1 MQMIDAFVSSIYIRP
16 WRRRSS
22 FVYSVYARVLALRR
36 DHSDARRSN
45 VRYRACI
52 LVSTIPS
59 LSIYIHFQVARH
71 TQPARESNYSTIKF
85 SFLELDIRIFSFF
98 FIVQVTF
105 NFFFQLY
112 NYIYID
118 LKFFIHYYT
127 HICIYRCTTFSS
139 NVAHSN
145 SHNACRRVLVIE
157 EKLCIHPFAFSR
169 LTFHSISGE
178 SFASRKK
185 NCYLMEMKKFDYD
198 RFIN

>member
-98 FIVQVTF
+98 FIVQVIF

-112 NYIYID
+112 NYIYRS
-118 LKFFIHYYT
+118 KVFYT
-127 HICIYRCTTFSS
+127 LLHVYMYIQMYNFLVKCRAFQFSQCLSQSVSYRRKTLHSPICVLTINFPFHFRRVICI
-139 NVAHSN
+139 A
-145 SHNACRRVLVIE
+145 
-157 EKLCIHPFAFSR
+157 
-169 LTFHSISGE
+169 
-178 SFASRKK
+178 KK